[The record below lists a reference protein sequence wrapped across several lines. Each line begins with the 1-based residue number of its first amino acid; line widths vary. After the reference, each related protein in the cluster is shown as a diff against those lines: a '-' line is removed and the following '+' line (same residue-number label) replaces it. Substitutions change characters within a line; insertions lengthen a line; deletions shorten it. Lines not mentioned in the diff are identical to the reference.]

1 MLYYMLSSLTAQ
13 CLPGWLHYSGS
24 CYLLVNSEQ
33 TWDSSEVNCLRY
45 GSHLV
50 DIHKYDEQQ
59 FIYQYIT
66 ESGKY
71 WIGLN
76 DLNTEGTFVWTSA
89 APTSYEE
96 WRSVYRYQDTADEDC
111 VAIYGKTRN
120 WHTDSCNLFKR
131 FSFCKT
137 GL

>member
-1 MLYYMLSSLTAQ
+1 MYNYMLSSLTAQ

-50 DIHKYDEQQ
+50 DIQEYDEQQ
-59 FIYQYIT
+59 FLYQYIT

-96 WRSVYRYQDTADEDC
+96 WRSVYTYQDTAGQDC
-111 VAIYGKTRN
+111 VAIYGSTNN
-120 WHTDSCNLFKR
+120 WHTDICSLKR